1 MNIIFDPNIAKELA
15 DKYTVLELDTVIQPN
30 MTEPLTLYAVIEINN
45 IGDIA
50 TLSFFRELRK
60 DMVAAYKSSVWN
72 KAIEFA
78 TTLKG
83 QFSGELD
90 EFYDLVIDFSTESA
104 KLNST
109 WDGVKHTVPK
119 E

>member
-50 TLSFFRELRK
+50 TLSFFRELHK
-60 DMVAAYKSSVWN
+60 DMVVAYKSSVWE
-72 KAIEFA
+72 KTIEFA
-78 TTLKG
+78 TALKG
-83 QFSGELD
+83 QFGGELD
-90 EFYDLVIDFSTESA
+90 EFYDLVIDFAAESA
-104 KLNST
+104 KVNRI